1 MKRLR
6 VLGVVFLL
14 MVTTIV
20 LGMDVKTVYDKL
32 YDFSRLRTFVFKE
45 QRSPSENEE
54 AQLKSN

>member
-14 MVTTIV
+14 MVITIV
-20 LGMDVKTVYDKL
+20 LGLDVKTVYDKL
-32 YDFSRLRTFVFKE
+32 YDFSHLRTFGFKE